1 MKNVIIQ
8 NDKKVIEKILFG
20 TDQVTMTDGKITLVN
35 IKFNLDACKNLSKK
49 ELDALSD
56 TGTSFFHFI

>member
-1 MKNVIIQ
+1 
-8 NDKKVIEKILFG
+8 
-20 TDQVTMTDGKITLVN
+20 MTRADGKITLVN
-35 IKFNLDACKNLSKK
+35 IKFNLNACKKLSKE